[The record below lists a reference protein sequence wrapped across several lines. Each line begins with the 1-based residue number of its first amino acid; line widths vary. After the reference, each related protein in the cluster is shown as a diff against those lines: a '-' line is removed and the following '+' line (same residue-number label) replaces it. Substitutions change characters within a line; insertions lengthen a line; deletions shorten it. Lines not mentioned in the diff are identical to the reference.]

1 MIARTRRRL
10 LQAAVALREHGTL
23 PPGVQDPQVM
33 WEARSGAFDA
43 APGVDWLQAYREQL
57 AGATRV
63 VSSPC
68 GGD

>member
-1 MIARTRRRL
+1 
-10 LQAAVALREHGTL
+10 
-23 PPGVQDPQVM
+23 
-33 WEARSGAFDA
+33 
-43 APGVDWLQAYREQL
+43 VDWLQAYREQL